1 MKVKVQL
8 DRRYAE
14 PEAAI
19 YTAAMTGEVQQAVR
33 MLSEESPQM
42 LACCDGES
50 VVLVEQT
57 QLVRVYGAAKKV
69 YAQTTQGEFL
79 LRRRLYEL
87 EQILDQRY
95 FVRISKSEIVNL
107 RFVRRLDLSI
117 AGTIGMQLKTGETA
131 YVSRRYVNH
140 IKSILEQG
148 AFS

>member
-33 MLSEESPQM
+33 LLSEESPQM

-87 EQILDQRY
+87 EQILDRRY

-107 RFVRRLDLSI
+107 RRVTALDLSL
-117 AGTIGMQLKTGETA
+117 AGTIRMTLGEA
-131 YVSRRYVNH
+131 AVCYVSRRYVKK
-140 IKSILEQG
+140 IKEALDL
-148 AFS
+148 

>member
-33 MLSEESPQM
+33 LLSEESPQM

-57 QLVRVYGAAKKV
+57 QLVRVYGAAKKSTPRPHR
-69 YAQTTQGEFL
+69 ANFCCAGGCMSWNRFWIGG
-79 LRRRLYEL
+79 
-87 EQILDQRY
+87 ILCA
-95 FVRISKSEIVNL
+95 SP
-107 RFVRRLDLSI
+107 
-117 AGTIGMQLKTGETA
+117 
-131 YVSRRYVNH
+131 SRRSSTCALSGGWISALPAPSVCN
-140 IKSILEQG
+140 
-148 AFS
+148 

>member
-1 MKVKVQL
+1 MKKIGL
-8 DRRYAE
+8 F
-14 PEAAI
+14 
-19 YTAAMTGEVQQAVR
+19 TAG
-33 MLSEESPQM
+33 
-42 LACCDGES
+42 
-50 VVLVEQT
+50 VLFGT
-57 QLVRVYGAAKKV
+57 AGMKLLGSRDAKKV

-87 EQILDQRY
+87 EQILDRRY

>member
-33 MLSEESPQM
+33 LLSEESPQM

-57 QLVRVYGAAKKV
+57 QLVREKS
-69 YAQTTQGEFL
+69 
-79 LRRRLYEL
+79 LRP
-87 EQILDQRY
+87 DHTG
-95 FVRISKSEIVNL
+95 RISAAPAAV
-107 RFVRRLDLSI
+107 
-117 AGTIGMQLKTGETA
+117 
-131 YVSRRYVNH
+131 
-140 IKSILEQG
+140 
-148 AFS
+148 

>member
-1 MKVKVQL
+1 
-8 DRRYAE
+8 
-14 PEAAI
+14 
-19 YTAAMTGEVQQAVR
+19 
-33 MLSEESPQM
+33 M

-87 EQILDQRY
+87 EQILDRRY

-148 AFS
+148 VFS

>member
-33 MLSEESPQM
+33 LLSEESPQM

-79 LRRRLYEL
+79 LRRRL
-87 EQILDQRY
+87 
-95 FVRISKSEIVNL
+95 
-107 RFVRRLDLSI
+107 DLSI

-148 AFS
+148 VFS

>member
-33 MLSEESPQM
+33 LLSEESPQM

-87 EQILDQRY
+87 EQILDRRY

-107 RFVRRLDLSI
+107 RFVRRNFFLFRLLLLRVILMDGRVRFGRS
-117 AGTIGMQLKTGETA
+117 AGTDGQ
-131 YVSRRYVNH
+131 NH
-140 IKSILEQG
+140 DCE
-148 AFS
+148 

>member
-33 MLSEESPQM
+33 LLSEESPQM

-79 LRRRLYEL
+79 LRRRYEL
-87 EQILDQRY
+87 EQILDRRY

-148 AFS
+148 VFS